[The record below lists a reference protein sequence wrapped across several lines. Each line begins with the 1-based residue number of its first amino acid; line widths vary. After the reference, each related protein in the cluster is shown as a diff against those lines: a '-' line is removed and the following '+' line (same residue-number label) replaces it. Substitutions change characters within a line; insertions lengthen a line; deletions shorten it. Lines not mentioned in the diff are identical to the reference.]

1 MRTDDHTVKTPAR
14 ISRTLLLLL
23 LFVLLPALFYSA
35 YEINA
40 LSSSEELIGDVYRRQ
55 LDAVLFSVNQYA
67 WDAASGWANTISSSV
82 PEPPRGTP
90 GHTLDPFL
98 RNNIAIRALVLADP
112 EARSVRVIAGTGK
125 TLLPDSAGIARILT
139 AETPR
144 SQRLIRLRQ
153 SEYRKLESV
162 PLGDSTGPDPLTM
175 LLFVSSTNESAAT
188 IGGIVLNPDLFVRTV
203 LGQKITEAAGEEF
216 LLAVFRRGSASPL
229 FATGTGPAE
238 RYQQRRLWLFP
249 HLSLGIQLKGST
261 IDEVV
266 RSRFQRNL
274 VLILLLDAVLLA
286 GAWLVYK
293 TFRREIELVRLKSDF
308 VSNVSHELRTPLALI
323 RMFAETLQLGR
334 ITNEEKKREYYATI
348 LQETERL
355 TRLINN
361 ILNFSRMEAGKKQY
375 AFAPVGVNEAVQQV
389 VATYTHQLHQ
399 AKFTFAEE
407 YAADLPLI
415 SADREGLSEAVINLI
430 DNAIKYSGEQRDLA
444 IRTGRTGEGVFVEVE
459 DHGIGI
465 AREHQQK
472 IFEKFF
478 RVSDPLVHTTKGSG
492 LGLSLVRHIMDAHA
506 GTVTVSSVPGNGS
519 TFRLTFPVNGP
530 RPGSA
535 SPTP

>member
-1 MRTDDHTVKTPAR
+1 VKTPAR

-67 WDAASGWANTISSSV
+67 WDAASGWANAISAAILEN
-82 PEPPRGTP
+82 PEQDPR
-90 GHTLDPFL
+90 HQLEPFL
-98 RNNIAIRALVLADP
+98 MNNGSIRALVLSDP
-112 EARSVRVIAGTGK
+112 EGRTVTLIPGRGNPSLPNAGSIEG
-125 TLLPDSAGIARILT
+125 TLKAERPRID
-139 AETPR
+139 
-144 SQRLIRLRQ
+144 RLIELKK
-153 SEYRKLESV
+153 SDYRKLEAISV
-162 PLGDSTGPDPLTM
+162 GDSVAPDPLVM
-175 LLFVSSTNESAAT
+175 LTFVASPAGASAPT
-188 IGGIVLNPDLFVRTV
+188 IGGIILNPDIFVRNV
-203 LGQKITEAAGEEF
+203 LGQKITEGAGEEF
-216 LLAVFRRGSASPL
+216 FLAVFRRGSTTPI
-229 FATGTGPAE
+229 FATGNAPAE

-286 GAWLVYK
+286 GAWLVYR

-334 ITNEEKKREYYATI
+334 ITNEDKKKEYYATI

-375 AFAPVGVNEAVQQV
+375 AFAPVTVNDTVQQV

-399 AKFTFAEE
+399 SGFTLVEG
-407 YAADLPLI
+407 YAANLPSI
-415 SADREGLSEAVINLI
+415 AADREGLSEAVINLI
-430 DNAIKYSGEQRDLA
+430 DNGIKYSGEQRDLT
-444 IRTGRTGEGVFVEVE
+444 IRTGRTNEGVFVEVE

-506 GTVTVSSVPGNGS
+506 GTVTVSSTPGNGS
-519 TFRLTFPVNGP
+519 TFRLTFPVKGP
-530 RPGSA
+530 PSGSA